1 MKVALIT
8 KDRSFDSDL
17 DIRFARGNFILIY
30 DTENESHNFIKND
43 TENTHGAG
51 PKMIECIVKNGVD
64 AIIAHSLGKNAFDAA
79 KAAGMKVF
87 ESSGG
92 NAVDNIK
99 KMTENDL
106 HELNTFSGDHINF
119 K

>member
-1 MKVALIT
+1 MKIALIT
-8 KDRSFDSDL
+8 KDRSLDSDL

-30 DTENESHNFIKND
+30 NTENGAHDFIKND
-43 TENTHGAG
+43 TENSHGAG

-79 KAAGMKVF
+79 NAAGMKVF

-92 NAVDNIK
+92 NAIENIK
-99 KMTENDL
+99 KMTENVL
-106 HELNTFSGDHINF
+106 HELNTFSDDHINL

>member
-1 MKVALIT
+1 MKIALIT
-8 KDRSFDSDL
+8 KDRSLDSDL

-30 DTENESHNFIKND
+30 DTENEAHNFIKND

-51 PKMIECIVKNGVD
+51 PKMIECIVKNGAD
-64 AIIAHSLGKNAFDAA
+64 AIITHSLGKNAFDAA
-79 KAAGMKVF
+79 KAAGMKIF

-92 NAVDNIK
+92 NAIANIK

-106 HELNTFSGDHINF
+106 HELNTFSGDHINS